1 MAITEVTFQNYQT
14 EVSQSEVPVLLDFY
28 ADWCGPCKMLHP
40 ELEAFAEET
49 AEVKV
54 CQINVDNAQELAQL
68 FGILSIPTLVLIKDG
83 KEAARHVGGCEKAD
97 IAVFVQGN
105 L

>member
-14 EVSQSEVPVLLDFY
+14 EVSQSDVPVLLDFY
-28 ADWCGPCKMLHP
+28 AEWCGPCKMLHP

-49 AEVKV
+49 TDIKV

-68 FGILSIPTLVLIKDG
+68 FGILSIPTLVLING
-83 KEAARHVGGCEKAD
+83 GQEAARRVGGCEKAD
-97 IAVFVQGN
+97 IDAFVRGN

>member
-14 EVSQSEVPVLLDFY
+14 EVSQSDVPVLLDFY
-28 ADWCGPCKMLHP
+28 AEWCGPCKMLHP

-49 AEVKV
+49 TDIKV

-68 FGILSIPTLVLIKDG
+68 FGILSIPTLVLING
-83 KEAARHVGGCEKAD
+83 GQEAARRVGGCEKAD
-97 IAVFVQGN
+97 IDAFVRGN
-105 L
+105 V

>member
-14 EVSQSEVPVLLDFY
+14 EVSQCDVPVLLDFY

-49 AEVKV
+49 TDIKV

-68 FGILSIPTLVLIKDG
+68 FGILSIPTLVLING
-83 KEAARHVGGCEKAD
+83 GQEAARRVGGCEKAD
-97 IAVFVQGN
+97 IDAFVRGN
-105 L
+105 V

>member
-14 EVSQSEVPVLLDFY
+14 EVAQSASPVLLDFY

-40 ELEAFAEET
+40 ELEAFAEES
-49 AEVKV
+49 ADVKV

-68 FGILSIPTLVLIKDG
+68 FGILSIPTLVLING
-83 KEAARHVGGCEKAD
+83 GQEVARRVGGCEKAD
-97 IAVFVQGN
+97 IDAFVCGN
-105 L
+105 V

>member
-14 EVSQSEVPVLLDFY
+14 EVAQSASPVLLDFY

-40 ELEAFAEET
+40 ELEAFAEE
-49 AEVKV
+49 AADVKV

-83 KEAARHVGGCEKAD
+83 KEAARRVGGCEKAD
-97 IAVFVQGN
+97 IAAFVQSN

>member
-14 EVSQSEVPVLLDFY
+14 EVSQSDVPVLLDFY
-28 ADWCGPCKMLHP
+28 AEWCGPCKMLHP

-49 AEVKV
+49 TDIKV

-68 FGILSIPTLVLIKDG
+68 FGILSIPTLVLING
-83 KEAARHVGGCEKAD
+83 GLEAARRVGGCEKAD
-97 IAVFVQGN
+97 IDAFVRGN